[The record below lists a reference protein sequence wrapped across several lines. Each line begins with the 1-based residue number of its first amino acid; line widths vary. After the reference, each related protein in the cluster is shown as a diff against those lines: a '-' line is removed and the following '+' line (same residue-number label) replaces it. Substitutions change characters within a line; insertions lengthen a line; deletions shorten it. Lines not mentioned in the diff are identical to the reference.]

1 MKLQVKKGL
10 KARKLSNL
18 WCSEFMGF
26 IFDMEE
32 KRCRRC
38 RSEIEDDQHILSAC
52 IINNKLIQERHN
64 RLVNKIGKELK
75 NNLPDSTIQI
85 ERTWRR
91 GTELVK
97 LDITLIDKSRNHWAI
112 VEVTWPY
119 ETSKEY
125 LTQRKIEKERKY
137 CALIPGEL
145 WQTKCESGEVIG
157 IAIGAMGTILDDSY
171 KAIKG
176 LGLTN
181 HYNALQM
188 IAMNSSLILPNKH
201 FSTSDFH
208 KKNRHKRPNRN
219 SKHWNNKSFQE
230 QLD

>member
-1 MKLQVKKGL
+1 
-10 KARKLSNL
+10 
-18 WCSEFMGF
+18 MGF

-75 NNLPDSTIQI
+75 NNLPDSIIQI

-112 VEVTWPY
+112 VEVT
-119 ETSKEY
+119 
-125 LTQRKIEKERKY
+125 
-137 CALIPGEL
+137 
-145 WQTKCESGEVIG
+145 
-157 IAIGAMGTILDDSY
+157 
-171 KAIKG
+171 
-176 LGLTN
+176 
-181 HYNALQM
+181 
-188 IAMNSSLILPNKH
+188 
-201 FSTSDFH
+201 
-208 KKNRHKRPNRN
+208 
-219 SKHWNNKSFQE
+219 
-230 QLD
+230 